1 MTPQIQN
8 ERRHAD
14 AVKSKAFDLLVG
26 CLLGIL
32 VTGAASMYT
41 VGARVSSLEVE
52 VRYLRKDLDNIMRKP
67 QSPTGTLDS
76 SLQENAGNIAA
87 SLIVEPGPNES
98 KR

>member
-1 MTPQIQN
+1 MSIQN

-14 AVKSKAFDLLVG
+14 AVKSKAFDVLLG

-52 VRYLRKDLDNIMRKP
+52 VRYLRKDLDNIIRRP
-67 QSPTGTLDS
+67 SQSLDS
-76 SLQENAGNIAA
+76 TVQEGAGNIAK
-87 SLIVEPGPNES
+87 SLVTGDA
-98 KR
+98 R